1 MSKIFRCLIS
11 KRSKKYAKEPFSM
24 QSVNTTTYLLLPKS
38 QEKGYIE
45 KVYFWTKKDMCLHP
59 LHTCILTLLLG
70 VVKAP

>member
-1 MSKIFRCLIS
+1 
-11 KRSKKYAKEPFSM
+11 M

-45 KVYFWTKKDMCLHP
+45 KVYFWTKKDMSLHP

-70 VVKAP
+70 VVKAPLRLRKNDIFSSLFER

>member
-1 MSKIFRCLIS
+1 
-11 KRSKKYAKEPFSM
+11 M

-45 KVYFWTKKDMCLHP
+45 KVYFWTKKDMSLHL